1 MINHILKSL
10 PALLFL
16 VAQRTDADSESY
28 YSKKAKNGAPVLDIR
43 APNKHGLSHNK
54 VNEFDVKK
62 EGFIFNNS
70 PDVTYSYIGGFVK
83 GNPNLREN
91 AQQAKHILLEVGG
104 KNKSKIGGPLE
115 ITGGGA
121 SLTIASKNG
130 ITTYGKHQ
138 KAYNVRHLTYSTGE
152 PRNTHQENW
161 HLSVTKGTV
170 DLNGT
175 FNTDPTQKEWRPVMR
190 LQSFNI
196 LSRTINH
203 NGKIKERSGK
213 KVDVKMVSGPYKYDM
228 KTGDVSS
235 LEEEKDIEEAAR
247 HDGYGISGGELGS
260 IYGDKV
266 QFIATETRDGGGI
279 GVKHKGFISAS
290 EFTIDSKGDVNIG
303 RVNVSGD
310 FKIKGEYVKVGTN
323 NQDGEDEE
331 TAISVVK
338 NNLSIESY
346 NTSIQGDVH
355 VGGSADFK
363 TENQFEIFNV
373 VTADTVALDANKVNI
388 TSSGYLISRSE
399 DINSPLK
406 IKAKKLVSSGL
417 LISKGHADITADNFK
432 NTSGFFHVAGDLKLT
447 TRSYLNENAFYELD
461 GKELFSISSG
471 GKMFLT
477 MDECCGLNENLP
489 VAVNGLHLDVTH
501 DIHIPA
507 GSRIDQLTVGDL
519 SLHSVK
525 GNIRLD
531 ADMLGVGNLKLQAF
545 REDKDSLFKAPSFE
559 EGVQGMGMRM
569 RNWKPPV
576 FREGSE
582 IEVNGSLSFL
592 GDIFMSAKW
601 ISANKESY
609 IETGGDL
616 SLSGDSAVIKGKLRI
631 SNHLYLDVKDVRIEN
646 DLGRPV
652 WQVKSAGNPTNRLFY
667 DSGRVDVITN
677 DWSGVEWKHNRYKY
691 FVNDATRRADPVLT
705 NMGKPAEVIVGG
717 NVYFNSSKENGAIFN
732 NEGHTNIG
740 GDFIIHGDIRN
751 VAPTT
756 PKLKLMGV
764 VLKAD
769 EKIIIKRIHER
780 RWESRAC
787 TPSIHPC
794 LIESSNDFHEF
805 KNLADMLDFLF
816 DENWHKNNSV
826 TMGRDS
832 ELRDA
837 LIKNYKSNP
846 SFNYF
851 TQRFFRPITKNG
863 QNWRTLP
870 LRQLQ
875 DEYRRSFKWGGGN
888 VSVDIPSSH
897 QARLNIGGKLIH
909 TGGKFIGGNVTIPA
923 PEGVDIDRKMIASR
937 RVRKINVGISMEQ
950 FLSALKKDPR
960 LTPSDNDKFLYDI
973 KNPYMRGNSS
983 ESGASIDHLG
993 FKEKNTVMI
1002 GSNNVMH
1009 YLVNKQLRSDSLVAY
1024 GLTKEQYEEAVN
1036 EGINLRKKHHL
1047 DIGSQLPEEV
1057 ALNLK
1062 RMVVVFVYESVE
1074 GKQIV
1079 WPKLYLSSKMK
1090 ADATIQEQYLSVL
1103 NTGGGVYS
1111 DADEVMIN
1119 QGLVKGKNIHF
1130 RSKSDI
1136 VIDDSSLL
1144 SKEDLTIQTEGD
1156 FKSKGGKLVGSKV
1169 GIIAK
1174 GDVDLEAHE
1183 TYGSDGKFMIVRS
1196 SVDAKHY
1203 KVSAGKTIKFSE
1215 TDINADNTWLDARD
1229 LSTTGVSRSYFL
1241 GDTNEVRAML
1251 PTTITGENL
1260 TFNLTND
1267 WHNVGSRIS
1276 VKKTRGYL
1284 GGSFDNNPS
1293 KFYSKEET
1301 DTGVTVEYS
1310 GYINSELQLGD
1321 AIIDATGAEI
1331 GGTNINA
1338 NCDDSDFSCSFSLT
1352 ARKDDILAK
1361 AYRNVTTT
1369 RRRYSTSSMKD
1380 LYAISDGAG
1389 LRLARRLGDFSKKLG
1404 SENMSLSPYTAIE
1417 ALGFA
1422 TQLAFDDALALT
1434 LSEENQSIDVS
1445 ESSALEQEGY
1455 STIKGNVD
1463 LKSLKG
1469 SIDMKG
1475 VNLGDKNS
1483 DVTIVA
1489 AKDFRLKGTS
1499 EKGRSQ
1505 RDVEIET
1512 LSSTFSAGC
1521 GNLGCGIGANISYG
1535 ESSSHETTQYETNTL
1550 SMIQAN
1556 KLKISVGGHLVFD
1569 HAFADSNSRQIHVGG
1584 DTILKT
1590 KQDTYFSE
1598 MSNKNWHIDLGI
1610 AENTFFAGIP
1620 IPTISGGGGESHSKT
1635 EKKWVHG
1642 RAGFLSNSSKD
1653 LLLGDLTKEGSVLQ
1667 SREGSVKVEGE
1678 IFNKSL
1684 TNIYRQS
1691 GDGYDVSG
1699 GISNTGIP
1707 FLGGGWRLDD
1717 NVYHEEEVLPIMK
1730 NVYSNKGIDGEYA
1743 SEESQGIRML
1753 RDEKTAGV
1761 DAQFQLAPPKAL
1773 ITKVNTSKKR
1783 LKVFLGKIKTV
1794 NGKKGIP
1801 LSPTG
1806 DQLHVWERGDTHT
1819 AADARDPNTQN
1830 HAQPST
1836 SNDQAPVPA
1845 QSNPIWRLFD
1855 NEQSQTT
1862 LRSEADSKRQVEIM
1876 KLMYA
1881 NKDIDQ
1887 ELIRRKYISSVPA
1900 EKLSE
1905 DIRLASLWMKSIG
1918 MGPST
1923 KQKSNIELM
1932 DDTILEIALSIKDG
1946 FDNHKPV
1953 SIEQIKTKYGISNKL
1968 AIEYYETAKSLARM
1982 YGDESVIN
1990 PEMAITGMDMKSS
2003 PGKQNQP
2010 FDINTP
2016 AQAPAQSN
2024 PFWRPFDNEQSQTTL
2039 RSEADSTSSGLLPLL
2054 GEQTNIPNPQAL
2066 LDVTTFDGKE
2076 VYDIPN
2082 IKEVYNK
2089 PNILDITTFE
2099 GKKVY
2104 DISNIQMDIMKLMY
2118 HYPSVTL
2125 AKIRSL
2131 YHSNET
2137 QIRMSTERSRLW
2149 LRSLNTATDE
2159 ERKMLTTSHKRA
2171 IEIAESI
2178 IANSGKIISTKEI
2191 MAKYNITY
2199 YSATKLRANSTF
2211 LAKVLRDENVID
2223 STKSITRTDMKSRI
2237 GKQSQLFDID
2247 TPAQVPALSN
2257 DVSQPLD
2264 NEQSQTTLRSEA
2276 DSASSGLLPLLGE
2289 QTNNS
2294 NLQALLDLGRKIG
2307 NENPISQFPKRS
2319 DPVSVARAYGDES
2332 VINPESPI
2340 TGMDMI
2346 SRIGKQIQPFDINT
2360 PAQVP
2365 ALSNDVSQPLDNEQ
2379 SQTTLRSEADFEGK
2393 EVYDIPNIQDITT
2406 FEGKEVYDISNIQM
2420 DIMKLMYHNP
2430 SVTPAQIRSLY
2441 KHSTEYKIRRSIERS
2456 RLWLRS
2462 LNTATD
2468 EERKKLTKSH
2478 KIVIE
2483 IAESIIAKNGK
2494 LIQEIK
2500 DKYNITL
2507 NRKLI
2512 QEIKDKYN
2520 ITFSRATML
2529 RAHAVFLAKVL
2540 RDESV
2545 IDSTK
2550 SITRTDMKSR
2560 IGKQI
2565 QLFDIDTPAQVPA
2578 QSNDVSQPLDNEQS
2592 QTTLQKRLLGKR
2604 DAERAVDDMRNKRA
2618 RKDELDSVP
2627 VPLEDPVNN
2636 SVQLPIVT
2644 PPGEGEVDMN

>member
-175 FNTDPTQKEWRPVMR
+175 FNTDPTQKERRPVMR

-203 NGKIKERSGK
+203 NGKIKKRSGK

-310 FKIKGEYVKVGTN
+310 LKIKGEYVKVGTN

-432 NTSGFFHVAGDLKLT
+432 NTSGFLHAAGDLKLT

-531 ADMLGVGNLKLQAF
+531 ANMLGVGNLKLQAF
-545 REDKDSLFKAPSFE
+545 REDKDSSFKAASFEEAFRKDKDSLFKAPSFE
-559 EGVQGMGMRM
+559 EAVQGMGM

-616 SLSGDSAVIKGKLRI
+616 SLSGDSAVIKGKLHI

-646 DLGRPV
+646 DLGRPE

-677 DWSGVEWKHNRYKY
+677 SWSEVEWKHNRYKY

-769 EKIIIKRIHER
+769 EKIIIKRIHEH

-787 TPSIHPC
+787 SPSIHSC
-794 LIESSNDFHEF
+794 LIESSYDFHEF

-1002 GSNNVMH
+1002 GSDNVMH

-1203 KVSAGKTIKFSE
+1203 KASAGKTIKLSE

-1229 LSTTGVSRSYFL
+1229 LSITGVSRSYFL

-1267 WHNVGSRIS
+1267 WHNVGGRIS

-1434 LSEENQSIDVS
+1434 LSKENQSIDVS

-1489 AKDFRLKGTS
+1489 AKDLRLKGTS

-1684 TNIYRQS
+1684 ANIYRQS

-1717 NVYHEEEVLPIMK
+1717 NVYHEEEVLPIMN

-1794 NGKKGIP
+1794 NGKKGMP

-1845 QSNPIWRLFD
+1845 QSNPFWRPFD

-1900 EKLSE
+1900 EKLSV

-1968 AIEYYETAKSLARM
+1968 ASEYYETAKSLARM

-1990 PEMAITGMDMKSS
+1990 PEMAITRTDMKSS
-2003 PGKQNQP
+2003 PGKQ
-2010 FDINTP
+2010 
-2016 AQAPAQSN
+2016 
-2024 PFWRPFDNEQSQTTL
+2024 
-2039 RSEADSTSSGLLPLL
+2039 
-2054 GEQTNIPNPQAL
+2054 
-2066 LDVTTFDGKE
+2066 
-2076 VYDIPN
+2076 
-2082 IKEVYNK
+2082 
-2089 PNILDITTFE
+2089 
-2099 GKKVY
+2099 
-2104 DISNIQMDIMKLMY
+2104 
-2118 HYPSVTL
+2118 
-2125 AKIRSL
+2125 
-2131 YHSNET
+2131 
-2137 QIRMSTERSRLW
+2137 
-2149 LRSLNTATDE
+2149 
-2159 ERKMLTTSHKRA
+2159 
-2171 IEIAESI
+2171 
-2178 IANSGKIISTKEI
+2178 
-2191 MAKYNITY
+2191 
-2199 YSATKLRANSTF
+2199 
-2211 LAKVLRDENVID
+2211 
-2223 STKSITRTDMKSRI
+2223 
-2237 GKQSQLFDID
+2237 SQLFDIV

-2276 DSASSGLLPLLGE
+2276 DSTSSDLLPPLAE
-2289 QTNNS
+2289 P
-2294 NLQALLDLGRKIG
+2294 A
-2307 NENPISQFPKRS
+2307 
-2319 DPVSVARAYGDES
+2319 
-2332 VINPESPI
+2332 
-2340 TGMDMI
+2340 
-2346 SRIGKQIQPFDINT
+2346 NT
-2360 PAQVP
+2360 
-2365 ALSNDVSQPLDNEQ
+2365 
-2379 SQTTLRSEADFEGK
+2379 
-2393 EVYDIPNIQDITT
+2393 
-2406 FEGKEVYDISNIQM
+2406 
-2420 DIMKLMYHNP
+2420 
-2430 SVTPAQIRSLY
+2430 
-2441 KHSTEYKIRRSIERS
+2441 
-2456 RLWLRS
+2456 
-2462 LNTATD
+2462 
-2468 EERKKLTKSH
+2468 
-2478 KIVIE
+2478 
-2483 IAESIIAKNGK
+2483 
-2494 LIQEIK
+2494 
-2500 DKYNITL
+2500 
-2507 NRKLI
+2507 
-2512 QEIKDKYN
+2512 
-2520 ITFSRATML
+2520 
-2529 RAHAVFLAKVL
+2529 
-2540 RDESV
+2540 
-2545 IDSTK
+2545 
-2550 SITRTDMKSR
+2550 
-2560 IGKQI
+2560 
-2565 QLFDIDTPAQVPA
+2565 
-2578 QSNDVSQPLDNEQS
+2578 
-2592 QTTLQKRLLGKR
+2592 
-2604 DAERAVDDMRNKRA
+2604 
-2618 RKDELDSVP
+2618 
-2627 VPLEDPVNN
+2627 
-2636 SVQLPIVT
+2636 
-2644 PPGEGEVDMN
+2644 

>member
-1 MINHILKSL
+1 M
-10 PALLFL
+10 
-16 VAQRTDADSESY
+16 
-28 YSKKAKNGAPVLDIR
+28 
-43 APNKHGLSHNK
+43 
-54 VNEFDVKK
+54 
-62 EGFIFNNS
+62 
-70 PDVTYSYIGGFVK
+70 
-83 GNPNLREN
+83 
-91 AQQAKHILLEVGG
+91 
-104 KNKSKIGGPLE
+104 
-115 ITGGGA
+115 
-121 SLTIASKNG
+121 
-130 ITTYGKHQ
+130 
-138 KAYNVRHLTYSTGE
+138 
-152 PRNTHQENW
+152 
-161 HLSVTKGTV
+161 
-170 DLNGT
+170 
-175 FNTDPTQKEWRPVMR
+175 
-190 LQSFNI
+190 
-196 LSRTINH
+196 
-203 NGKIKERSGK
+203 
-213 KVDVKMVSGPYKYDM
+213 
-228 KTGDVSS
+228 
-235 LEEEKDIEEAAR
+235 
-247 HDGYGISGGELGS
+247 
-260 IYGDKV
+260 
-266 QFIATETRDGGGI
+266 
-279 GVKHKGFISAS
+279 
-290 EFTIDSKGDVNIG
+290 
-303 RVNVSGD
+303 
-310 FKIKGEYVKVGTN
+310 
-323 NQDGEDEE
+323 
-331 TAISVVK
+331 
-338 NNLSIESY
+338 
-346 NTSIQGDVH
+346 H

-432 NTSGFFHVAGDLKLT
+432 NTSGFLHAAGDLKLT

-545 REDKDSLFKAPSFE
+545 REDKDSSFKAASFEEAFRKDKDSLFKAPSFE
-559 EGVQGMGMRM
+559 EAVQGMGM

-582 IEVNGSLSFL
+582 IEVNGLLSFL

-616 SLSGDSAVIKGKLRI
+616 SLSGDSAVIKGKLHI

-646 DLGRPV
+646 DLGRPE

-677 DWSGVEWKHNRYKY
+677 PWSEVEWKHNRYKY

-769 EKIIIKRIHER
+769 EKIIIKRIHEH

-787 TPSIHPC
+787 SPSIHSC
-794 LIESSNDFHEF
+794 LIESSYDFHEF

-1203 KVSAGKTIKFSE
+1203 KASAGKTIKLSE

-1229 LSTTGVSRSYFL
+1229 LSITGVSRSYFL

-1267 WHNVGSRIS
+1267 WRNVGGRIS

-1434 LSEENQSIDVS
+1434 LSKENQSIDVS

-1489 AKDFRLKGTS
+1489 AKDLRLKGTS

-1684 TNIYRQS
+1684 ANIYRQS

-1717 NVYHEEEVLPIMK
+1717 NVYHEEEVLPIMN

-1794 NGKKGIP
+1794 NGKKGMP

-1845 QSNPIWRLFD
+1845 QSNPIWR
-1855 NEQSQTT
+1855 
-1862 LRSEADSKRQVEIM
+1862 
-1876 KLMYA
+1876 
-1881 NKDIDQ
+1881 
-1887 ELIRRKYISSVPA
+1887 
-1900 EKLSE
+1900 
-1905 DIRLASLWMKSIG
+1905 
-1918 MGPST
+1918 
-1923 KQKSNIELM
+1923 
-1932 DDTILEIALSIKDG
+1932 
-1946 FDNHKPV
+1946 
-1953 SIEQIKTKYGISNKL
+1953 
-1968 AIEYYETAKSLARM
+1968 
-1982 YGDESVIN
+1982 
-1990 PEMAITGMDMKSS
+1990 
-2003 PGKQNQP
+2003 
-2010 FDINTP
+2010 
-2016 AQAPAQSN
+2016 
-2024 PFWRPFDNEQSQTTL
+2024 PFDNEQSQTTL
-2039 RSEADSTSSGLLPLL
+2039 RSEADSTSSDLEPANTLN
-2054 GEQTNIPNPQAL
+2054 QQAR
-2066 LDVTTFDGKE
+2066 LDVTKDTG
-2076 VYDIPN
+2076 
-2082 IKEVYNK
+2082 NK
-2089 PNILDITTFE
+2089 
-2099 GKKVY
+2099 
-2104 DISNIQMDIMKLMY
+2104 
-2118 HYPSVTL
+2118 
-2125 AKIRSL
+2125 
-2131 YHSNET
+2131 
-2137 QIRMSTERSRLW
+2137 
-2149 LRSLNTATDE
+2149 
-2159 ERKMLTTSHKRA
+2159 
-2171 IEIAESI
+2171 
-2178 IANSGKIISTKEI
+2178 
-2191 MAKYNITY
+2191 
-2199 YSATKLRANSTF
+2199 
-2211 LAKVLRDENVID
+2211 
-2223 STKSITRTDMKSRI
+2223 
-2237 GKQSQLFDID
+2237 
-2247 TPAQVPALSN
+2247 
-2257 DVSQPLD
+2257 
-2264 NEQSQTTLRSEA
+2264 
-2276 DSASSGLLPLLGE
+2276 
-2289 QTNNS
+2289 
-2294 NLQALLDLGRKIG
+2294 
-2307 NENPISQFPKRS
+2307 NPISQSPKRS
-2319 DPVSVARAYGDES
+2319 DPVSVARVYGDES

-2340 TGMDMI
+2340 TGMDMK
-2346 SRIGKQIQPFDINT
+2346 SSPGKQN
-2360 PAQVP
+2360 
-2365 ALSNDVSQPLDNEQ
+2365 
-2379 SQTTLRSEADFEGK
+2379 
-2393 EVYDIPNIQDITT
+2393 
-2406 FEGKEVYDISNIQM
+2406 
-2420 DIMKLMYHNP
+2420 
-2430 SVTPAQIRSLY
+2430 
-2441 KHSTEYKIRRSIERS
+2441 
-2456 RLWLRS
+2456 
-2462 LNTATD
+2462 
-2468 EERKKLTKSH
+2468 
-2478 KIVIE
+2478 
-2483 IAESIIAKNGK
+2483 
-2494 LIQEIK
+2494 
-2500 DKYNITL
+2500 
-2507 NRKLI
+2507 
-2512 QEIKDKYN
+2512 
-2520 ITFSRATML
+2520 
-2529 RAHAVFLAKVL
+2529 
-2540 RDESV
+2540 
-2545 IDSTK
+2545 
-2550 SITRTDMKSR
+2550 
-2560 IGKQI
+2560 
-2565 QLFDIDTPAQVPA
+2565 
-2578 QSNDVSQPLDNEQS
+2578 
-2592 QTTLQKRLLGKR
+2592 
-2604 DAERAVDDMRNKRA
+2604 
-2618 RKDELDSVP
+2618 
-2627 VPLEDPVNN
+2627 
-2636 SVQLPIVT
+2636 
-2644 PPGEGEVDMN
+2644 